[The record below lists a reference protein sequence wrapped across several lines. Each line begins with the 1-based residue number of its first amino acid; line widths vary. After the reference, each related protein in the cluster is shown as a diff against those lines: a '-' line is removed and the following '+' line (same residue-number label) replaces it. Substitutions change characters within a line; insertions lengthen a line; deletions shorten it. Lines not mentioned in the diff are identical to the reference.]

1 MFMDSYLLAAGTV
14 FGSII
19 TAIIVFGAPLVG
31 IVTPAYIYLG
41 LGLLAALLALVA
53 VILMRRAYDASL
65 LNWRL
70 KRRQRGAST
79 LDKLTF

>member
-1 MFMDSYLLAAGTV
+1 MFMDSYLLATGTV
-14 FGSII
+14 IGSIV
-19 TAIIVFGAPLVG
+19 TAIIVFGGRLVMSAPEYV
-31 IVTPAYIYLG
+31 YLG
-41 LGLLAALLALVA
+41 LGLGAGLLALVA